1 MLYSIGVDV
10 GGTKIAVGVVGDDGS
25 VLCHDAVVNAEFSNG
40 EDLINA
46 VIELGEKLAAPVR
59 DKVIV
64 VGCATAGP
72 MEPRGE
78 FVSPLNIKGD
88 KGQILWNDFP
98 LRSKLESGFELPAFV
113 DNDCKGLAL
122 GEAWVGGA
130 KGKNNFI
137 AMVVSTGVGGGIVL
151 DGRLLNGRRDNAGHI
166 GHMNVV
172 PNGRQCACGA
182 FGCLEAEIS
191 GPSIL
196 AKTGVAP
203 ENASIEV
210 IEESGTILGR
220 AIASAANTLDLNLA
234 LVGGSVAL
242 GWGEPFFAAAQKEID
257 KQATLSF
264 SKGTQVKPVALGNL
278 GGLIGGARVGFVGIE
293 ATRASGAVPSQL

>member
-10 GGTKIAVGVVGDDGS
+10 GGTKIAVGVIGDDGS
-25 VLCHDAVVNAEFSNG
+25 VLAEDAIINSHFSDG
-40 EDLINA
+40 YDLIHA

-78 FVSPLNIKGD
+78 FVSPLNIRGD

-98 LRSKLESGFELPAFV
+98 LRAQLEEGFELPAFV

-166 GHMNVV
+166 GHANVV
-172 PNGRQCACGA
+172 PDGRQCACGA
-182 FGCLEAEIS
+182 YGCLEAEIS

-196 AKTGVAP
+196 AKTGVPPEQATP
-203 ENASIEV
+203 ETIENAGIL
-210 IEESGTILGR
+210 LGR

-242 GWGEPFFAAAQKEID
+242 GWGKPFFEAAQREID
-257 KQATLSF
+257 KQAVLSF
-264 SKGTQVKPVALGNL
+264 SKGTKVRPVELGNL
-278 GGLIGGARVGFVGIE
+278 GGLIGGARIGFIGIE
-293 ATRASGAVPSQL
+293 ATRHNVPSQL

>member
-25 VLCHDAVVNAEFSNG
+25 VLEHDSVINADFSDG
-40 EDLINA
+40 YELMNA
-46 VIELGEKLAAPVR
+46 VIEMGEKLAAPVR
-59 DKVIV
+59 DKVVV

-78 FVSPLNIKGD
+78 FVSPLNIRGD
-88 KGQILWNDFP
+88 KGQILWHDFP
-98 LRSKLESGFELPAFV
+98 LRGQLEEGFSLPAFV

-166 GHMNVV
+166 GHANVV
-172 PNGRQCACGA
+172 PNGRECACGA
-182 FGCLEAEIS
+182 HGCLEAEIS

-196 AKTGVAP
+196 AKTGIPP
-203 ENASIEV
+203 EQATLE
-210 IEESGTILGR
+210 TIQDAGVLMGR

-242 GWGEPFFAAAQKEID
+242 GWGQPFFDAAQAEVD
-257 KQATLSF
+257 KQAKLSF
-264 SKGTQVKPVALGNL
+264 SKGTIVRPVELGNM
-278 GGLIGGARVGFVGIE
+278 GGLIGGARVGFIGLE
-293 ATRASGAVPSQL
+293 ATRPNAPSQL

>member
-25 VLCHDAVVNAEFSNG
+25 VLCHDSVVNANFSDG
-40 EDLINA
+40 YELINA

-88 KGQILWNDFP
+88 KGQILWHDFP
-98 LRSKLESGFELPAFV
+98 LRAQLETGFGLPAFV

-166 GHMNVV
+166 GHANVV
-172 PNGRQCACGA
+172 PNGRECACGA

-191 GPSIL
+191 GPSIM
-196 AKTGVAP
+196 AKTGVPP
-203 ENASIEV
+203 EQATPE
-210 IEESGTILGR
+210 TIHDAGILMGR

-242 GWGEPFFAAAQKEID
+242 GWGQPFFDAAQSEID
-257 KQATLSF
+257 KQARLSF
-264 SKGTQVKPVALGNL
+264 SKGTKIAPVALGNL
-278 GGLIGGARVGFVGIE
+278 GGLIGGARIGFIGIE
-293 ATRASGAVPSQL
+293 STRSNAMAGQL

>member
-10 GGTKIAVGVVGDDGS
+10 GGTKIAVGVVGDDGT
-25 VLCHDAVVNAEFSNG
+25 VLAHDAIINAEFSDG
-40 EDLINA
+40 YALINA
-46 VIELGEKLAAPVR
+46 VIEMGEKLATPVR
-59 DKVIV
+59 DKVVV

-78 FVSPLNIKGD
+78 FVSPLNIRGD
-88 KGQILWNDFP
+88 KGQILWHDFP
-98 LRSKLESGFELPAFV
+98 LRAQLEEGFSLPTFV

-122 GEAWVGGA
+122 GEAWIGGA

-166 GHMNVV
+166 GHANVI
-172 PNGRQCACGA
+172 PDGRLCGCGA
-182 FGCLEAEIS
+182 HGCLEAEIS
-191 GPSIL
+191 GPSIF
-196 AKTGVAP
+196 AKTGIPP
-203 ENASIEV
+203 EEATPETIEWA
-210 IEESGTILGR
+210 GKLLGR

-242 GWGEPFFAAAQKEID
+242 GWGEPFFESAQREID
-257 KQATLSF
+257 KQAMLSF
-264 SKGTQVKPVALGNL
+264 VKGTQVRPVELGNM
-278 GGLIGGARVGFVGIE
+278 GGLIGGARIGFIGME
-293 ATRASGAVPSQL
+293 ASRPNTMASSL